1 MFGQIEGKK
10 NKKNP
15 TILACRHYHPSR
27 KKSQSEGYT
36 MKNLSYHQPD
46 TFTIKRL
53 FKVRQKKKESFV
65 KITSRRGKKK
75 KGKIL
80 APVSFFFFFFFSSP
94 VAVAGGFR
102 MQRGVRAPAE
112 EGWVSAPSP
121 WPQRRRREAGG
132 SSTVGREAALTA
144 RPSPG
149 TPRLGRGRKGAKP
162 SSGERKTGPDGL
174 IPPVPYVLKN
184 KSSGARKVGSRSMT
198 GVGRGVCFSERR
210 GTGGSFGTRGAWD
223 DEHHLPPRCRTA
235 PRQGFGGEGA
245 QADVSG
251 QIQEISRFIFFIGIH
266 FFTLP
271 QEEGCTEI
279 QRRLSLQSS

>member
-1 MFGQIEGKK
+1 
-10 NKKNP
+10 
-15 TILACRHYHPSR
+15 
-27 KKSQSEGYT
+27 

-53 FKVRQKKKESFV
+53 FKVRRKKESFV
-65 KITSRRGKKK
+65 KITSGREKKK
-75 KGKIL
+75 KKRPDL
-80 APVSFFFFFFFSSP
+80 SSCLFFFFLFLFP
-94 VAVAGGFR
+94 IAVDGGFR

-162 SSGERKTGPDGL
+162 SSGERKTGPDGS

-184 KSSGARKVGSRSMT
+184 KKVL
-198 GVGRGVCFSERR
+198 
-210 GTGGSFGTRGAWD
+210 
-223 DEHHLPPRCRTA
+223 EHAKLEA
-235 PRQGFGGEGA
+235 KA
-245 QADVSG
+245 
-251 QIQEISRFIFFIGIH
+251 
-266 FFTLP
+266 
-271 QEEGCTEI
+271 
-279 QRRLSLQSS
+279 